1 MGDRRLAA
9 LVGNGLSIAV
19 NPDLTLAR
27 ITTEVRARIKAD
39 TGDDAADA
47 MSAIADRTSPH
58 GTPSDADFEVLVGAF
73 GAERRNLDLLPTMV
87 EAIGQGG
94 KKKLRRSIERAAR
107 FASRVQDRG
116 ISHVLEVIADRS
128 RAGADSQPLRDLLAE
143 VIDRFDHVC
152 FGNLNY
158 DTLLLTALLHICDTG
173 TLADIADGRHSSRVA
188 FSDER
193 KVEGRSLRT
202 SAKDF
207 PDDRPVQLLHLHGS
221 LTYWCEHDEHTKVPH
236 RELDGTVWQAVRDQS
251 TTARPDVIL
260 TNQRDKAA
268 AVESAPFALAYDMF
282 GAALREAAR
291 WLIIGY
297 SFRDIPVNNALQAA
311 LRRDDP
317 PEVLVITHGC
327 EPGRRRIESALGW
340 DREHDGE
347 ADWLAIDRDGATGA
361 HERRRWKRFAR

>member
-39 TGDDAADA
+39 TGDAAADA
-47 MSAIADRTSPH
+47 MSAIADRASPH

-73 GAERRNLDLLPTMV
+73 GAERRNLDLLPTMAG
-87 EAIGQGG
+87 AIGDGG
-94 KKKLRRSIERAAR
+94 KKKLRRSIRRAAT
-107 FASRVQDRG
+107 FASHVQDRG

-128 RAGADSQPLRDLLAE
+128 RTGADSGPLREFLAD
-143 VIDRFDHVC
+143 VVGRFDHVC

-158 DTLLLTALLHICDTG
+158 DTLLLAALLRVCDTG
-173 TLADIADGRHSSRVA
+173 TLADMADGRYSSRIA
-188 FSDER
+188 FGRDRSI
-193 KVEGRSLRT
+193 EGNSLRT
-202 SAKDF
+202 SGRAF

-221 LTYWCEHDEHTKVPH
+221 LTYWGEGDQHTKLPH
-236 RELDGTVWQAVRDQS
+236 HELDETVWQAVRDQS

-268 AVESAPFALAYDMF
+268 AVESAPFALAYEMF
-282 GAALREAAR
+282 RTALRDASR

-297 SFRDIPVNNALQAA
+297 SFRDIPVNTALRAA
-311 LRRDDP
+311 LDRDDP
-317 PEVLVITHGC
+317 PEVLVITHGPK
-327 EPGRRRIESALGW
+327 PGRRRIESALGW
-340 DREHDGE
+340 DRERDGE
-347 ADWLAIDRDGATGA
+347 ADWLAIDREGATGA
-361 HERRRWKRFAR
+361 HERRRWKRFAC